1 MTRWEDW
8 LAFTDS
14 TPRSGP
20 ERVLGDS
27 GAPSP
32 PCCLGRALPG
42 EVVWGCCAHTGVRPV
57 PAVVW
62 AGHICTWRDTLLTP
76 VVLSPQV
83 LRLWDVL
90 HQAHP
95 PARGHHGHRQLL
107 HLPNEQEKGK
117 WHARAAAPLH
127 SRAPAPGPGPGV
139 SRDCLSGSAVVR
151 PGDRVSVA
159 CWAGAGRLCA
169 CAAASIFSRP
179 CGQRP
184 GHSNQGGRPQGGAR
198 DRGRTSAGFGSSEG
212 GRGRPSSSAALLFG
226 LDLASSFHLRCTF
239 CVLGLSVSPGCSLPA
254 VESGPLLSLGGHRQP
269 GSERRPICKPELASR
284 PPRTPAQGQR
294 GLVGLAASG
303 GAAQCH
309 GKGLTWTDQVPRGK
323 GKVTPSGTENRDIGD
338 RNPQPVLLSVSL
350 AHGTD
355 F

>member
-1 MTRWEDW
+1 METQ
-8 LAFTDS
+8 
-14 TPRSGP
+14 GP
-20 ERVLGDS
+20 
-27 GAPSP
+27 PSP

-169 CAAASIFSRP
+169 
-179 CGQRP
+179 
-184 GHSNQGGRPQGGAR
+184 
-198 DRGRTSAGFGSSEG
+198 
-212 GRGRPSSSAALLFG
+212 PSS
-226 LDLASSFHLRCTF
+226 
-239 CVLGLSVSPGCSLPA
+239 PGP
-254 VESGPLLSLGGHRQP
+254 
-269 GSERRPICKPELASR
+269 
-284 PPRTPAQGQR
+284 
-294 GLVGLAASG
+294 AASG
-303 GAAQCH
+303 QGTATRVGA
-309 GKGLTWTDQVPRGK
+309 PRG
-323 GKVTPSGTENRDIGD
+323 VLGTEEEPLLGLGPRKVVGGG
-338 RNPQPVLLSVSL
+338 RHLRQLFCLVLIWLQV
-350 AHGTD
+350 
-355 F
+355 FI